1 MKQQPKKAINIPQL
15 RELGILIFGDENF
28 RGKCPEEKTASQTLV
43 TQTRIRYPETVF
55 LHVKNEG
62 SRDGGQW
69 EFEQAM
75 GFRTG
80 ASDYLFIGNPT
91 MALELKQ
98 ANHKNS
104 KITDAQIK
112 FLVDVKNAGGIAVL
126 ALGGVSAVEA
136 MEYWQSMQKK
146 PHD

>member
-1 MKQQPKKAINIPQL
+1 MKRPQKKAINIPQL
-15 RELGILIFGDENF
+15 RELGILVFGDEDF
-28 RGKCPEEKTASQTLV
+28 RGKCPDEKTASQTLV

-62 SRDGGQW
+62 DRDGKQW

-98 ANHKNS
+98 TNHKNS

-112 FLVDVKNAGGIAVL
+112 FLVDIKNAGGIAAL
-126 ALGGVSAVEA
+126 ALGGVNAVEA
-136 MEYWQSMQKK
+136 MEYFISKQKK
-146 PHD
+146 PV

>member
-1 MKQQPKKAINIPQL
+1 MKRPQKKAINIPQL
-15 RELGILIFGDENF
+15 RELGILVFGDEDF
-28 RGKCPEEKTASQTLV
+28 RGKCPDEKTASQTLV

-62 SRDGGQW
+62 DRDGKQW

-98 ANHKNS
+98 TNHKNS

-112 FLVDVKNAGGIAVL
+112 FLVDIKNAGGIAAL
-126 ALGGVSAVEA
+126 ALGGVNAVEA
-136 MEYWQSMQKK
+136 LEYFISKQKK
-146 PHD
+146 PV

>member
-1 MKQQPKKAINIPQL
+1 MKKAINIPQL
-15 RELGILIFGDENF
+15 RELGILIFGDENY
-28 RGKCPEEKTASQTLV
+28 RGTCPNENTASQTLV
-43 TQTRIRYPETVF
+43 TQTRKRYPDTVF
-55 LHVKNEG
+55 MHVKNEG
-62 SRDGGQW
+62 KRTKQQMDLD
-69 EFEQAM
+69 QAM

-80 ASDYLFIGNPT
+80 VSDYLFIGNPT

-112 FLVDVKNAGGIAVL
+112 FLVDVKNAGGLAVL

-136 MEYWQSMQKK
+136 MEYWQSIQKK
-146 PHD
+146 PHDKI